1 VIGENK
7 YRSVWKVRN
16 NKNLVSFYVRRLIH
30 LIHQHCYG
38 GAPPPLQIE
47 TTVVDSISIM
57 ERKPTTT
64 RAPSKLDS
72 DDDAEDDRSVHSE
85 QKPSR
90 SLSEPMFD
98 VPAEDPPGIQAAA
111 KDPDTFTVL
120 PPQPDTITGKSKVTS
135 AAGTISHRIW
145 WLNTVLWSLERSDFM
160 IAVSVGFSAVLF
172 LLRRTWW

>member
-1 VIGENK
+1 
-7 YRSVWKVRN
+7 
-16 NKNLVSFYVRRLIH
+16 
-30 LIHQHCYG
+30 
-38 GAPPPLQIE
+38 
-47 TTVVDSISIM
+47 
-57 ERKPTTT
+57 
-64 RAPSKLDS
+64 
-72 DDDAEDDRSVHSE
+72 
-85 QKPSR
+85 
-90 SLSEPMFD
+90 MFD